1 MKGYSGKNIDLPLES
16 AATTMRLL
24 ILISLIGL
32 TLLSKAETLLKEVSF
47 IIEMNKYKLKL
58 RTQISSITFK
68 NFHFHWYD

>member
-32 TLLSKAETLLKEVSF
+32 TLLSKAETLLKEDM
-47 IIEMNKYKLKL
+47 IISVKIGFSNPKKLMQL
-58 RTQISSITFK
+58 
-68 NFHFHWYD
+68 